1 MSKYIIR
8 EPFWKTALRLGIF
21 FLIVVLLIELIWEL
35 LSSGN
40 LNALQTSL
48 DDGTWINYTVSRL
61 IIGIVYG
68 LTMAYY
74 LHKNAKRK
82 K

>member
-1 MSKYIIR
+1 MSKHNIR

-21 FLIVVLLIELIWEL
+21 FIIVVLLIELIWEL

-40 LNALQTSL
+40 LNAIRSSF
-48 DDGTWINYTVSRL
+48 DDGTWINYAISRL

-74 LHKNAKRK
+74 LRKNAKRK
-82 K
+82 